1 MSDER
6 IQIGWLGKLRRQVG
20 YDLLVFRRNPAS
32 MFFTIAMPL
41 MFLVIFISLFGNGE
55 LENGARVATLY
66 VPGILAMAIIS
77 STMMNLASIMTSRRE
92 RGMLKRLRG
101 TPLPPWVFVLAE
113 GLAGAVLASL
123 MTIVIVAVGRILF
136 GVSLNV
142 YGVPTLLI
150 SVVLGAVVFSV
161 LGLAFTTI
169 ISSEEAAPAIT
180 NGVMLPLFF
189 ISDVYIQGDSVP
201 GWAQSIATFFPV
213 RHLAH
218 ALRDSFNP
226 FVTETSWPWMNWL
239 VLALW
244 GAFGAL
250 VTVRFFRWTPRR

>member
-1 MSDER
+1 MSTER
-6 IQIGWLGKLRRQVG
+6 VRFSWLGKLQRQVG
-20 YDLLVFRRNPAS
+20 YDLLVFRRNSAS
-32 MFFTIAMPL
+32 LFFTIAMPL
-41 MFLVIFISLFGNGE
+41 MFLIIFISLFGNGE
-55 LENGARVATLY
+55 LENGASVATLY

-77 STMMNLASIMTSRRE
+77 STMMNLAFIITSRRE

-113 GLAGAVLASL
+113 GLTGAVVASF
-123 MTIVIVAVGRILF
+123 MTVVIVAVGRILF
-136 GVSLNV
+136 GVSLNLT
-142 YGVPTLLI
+142 GVPTLLI
-150 SVVLGAVVFSV
+150 SVVLGAVVFSI
-161 LGLAFTTI
+161 LGLAFTTV

-201 GWAQSIATFFPV
+201 GWVQSIANLFPV

-218 ALRDSFNP
+218 ALQDSFNP
-226 FVTETSWPWMNWL
+226 FVTETSWPWTHWL
-239 VLALW
+239 VLVLW
-244 GAFGAL
+244 GAFGTL